1 MPALQPPPLSR
12 HLVDTTVEQHWA
24 SRKIHRRGIALLTNR
39 PSIPAPGLELKVY
52 VQERA
57 TVVRCSGRLTAD
69 VTANLREQVKDL
81 ILPAKLVVLDL
92 TDLQHMDSAGLGTI
106 VALYVSARRANCD
119 LRLINFNK
127 RVRELLGMTNL
138 LSIFEACGQYFTR
151 MP

>member
-1 MPALQPPPLSR
+1 LS
-12 HLVDTTVEQHWA
+12 
-24 SRKIHRRGIALLTNR
+24 TN
-39 PSIPAPGLELKVY
+39 PSPIPAPGLELKVY
-52 VQERA
+52 VQEGA
-57 TVVRCSGRLTAD
+57 TVVRCGGRLTAG
-69 VTANLREQVKDL
+69 VTAILREQVKDL
-81 ILPAKLVVLDL
+81 ILSAKLVVLDL

>member
-1 MPALQPPPLSR
+1 MS
-12 HLVDTTVEQHWA
+12 
-24 SRKIHRRGIALLTNR
+24 TNP

-52 VQERA
+52 VREGA
-57 TVVRCSGRLTAD
+57 TVVRCGGRLTVG

-92 TDLQHMDSAGLGTI
+92 TDLQHMDSGGLGTI
-106 VALYVSARRANCD
+106 VALYVSARRANCN

>member
-1 MPALQPPPLSR
+1 
-12 HLVDTTVEQHWA
+12 LVDTTVEQRWDP
-24 SRKIHRRGIALLTNR
+24 RKINLRGIALLTN
-39 PSIPAPGLELKVY
+39 PKSVPALGLELKVY
-52 VQERA
+52 AQEGA
-57 TVVRCSGRLTAD
+57 TVVRCSGRLTAG

-92 TDLQHMDSAGLGTI
+92 TDLQHMDSAGLGAI

-119 LRLINFNK
+119 LRLIHFNK

>member
-1 MPALQPPPLSR
+1 LSMNPPS
-12 HLVDTTVEQHWA
+12 VQ
-24 SRKIHRRGIALLTNR
+24 
-39 PSIPAPGLELKVY
+39 APGLGLKVCI
-52 VQERA
+52 QDGA
-57 TVVRCSGRLTAD
+57 TVVRCSGRLTAGL
-69 VTANLREQVKDL
+69 TAKFKEQVKDL

-92 TDLQHMDSAGLGTI
+92 TDLEHMDSAGLGTI
-106 VALYVSARRANCD
+106 VALYVSARRANCE

>member
-1 MPALQPPPLSR
+1 LS
-12 HLVDTTVEQHWA
+12 TN
-24 SRKIHRRGIALLTNR
+24 LTSV
-39 PSIPAPGLELKVY
+39 PVPGLELKID
-52 VQERA
+52 VQEGA
-57 TVVRCSGRLTAD
+57 TIVRCSGRLTAGL
-69 VTANLREQVKDL
+69 TPNLKEQVRDL
-81 ILPAKLVVLDL
+81 ILHARLVVLDL